1 MARVAWPPADGVL
14 YGVESLAGLAPT
26 NALFPDRCLGQSE
39 NRFGRLGSSPH
50 HIKQLVMASQSLPT
64 FSPDMLTRMEPG
76 MLTDE
81 MKEGKTQQHTP
92 IVLLDAG
99 RWLRAR
105 ASAPHNCVI

>member
-1 MARVAWPPADGVL
+1 MSPA
-14 YGVESLAGLAPT
+14 ERTAPHLT
-26 NALFPDRCLGQSE
+26 FINP
-39 NRFGRLGSSPH
+39 
-50 HIKQLVMASQSLPT
+50 IKQLVMASQSLPT